1 MFKNLSFTKKDSI
14 TGFFVYALGD
24 TIATLINGQFHWSRV
39 IGMALVGAS
48 IYAFEIPNYFRWIE
62 KHTSNYTK
70 LRKQIEKTLWSLAF
84 FNPLWI
90 ARHLFFIY
98 LFTGM
103 YDDINLSIFSIALSS
118 FLMGIPISIIG
129 NYVIQNLI
137 SLKYRFLASAIFSG
151 LMAVYYALSVVWFKN

>member
-14 TGFFVYALGD
+14 TGFFVYSLGD
-24 TIATLINGQFHWSRV
+24 TIATLIIGEFNWSRV
-39 IGMALVGAS
+39 LGMALIGAS
-48 IYAFEIPNYFRWIE
+48 IYAFEIPNYFNWIE
-62 KHTSNYTK
+62 RFVKT
-70 LRKQIEKTLWSLAF
+70 EKKIRRQLAKTFWSLAY
-84 FNPLWI
+84 FNPIWI

-103 YDDINLSIFSIALSS
+103 YDSINWSIFRIALSS

-151 LMAVYYALSVVWFKN
+151 LMAVYYALSAVWFKN